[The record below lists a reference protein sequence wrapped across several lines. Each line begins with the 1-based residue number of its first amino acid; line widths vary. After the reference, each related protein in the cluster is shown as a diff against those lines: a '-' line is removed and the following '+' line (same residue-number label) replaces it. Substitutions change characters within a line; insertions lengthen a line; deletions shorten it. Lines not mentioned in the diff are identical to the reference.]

1 MSQGV
6 SDNARQGLIAALRA
20 KLAVLSAPAGAGVW
34 APGPEEMAAALPGG
48 GLALGAL
55 HEVTGVD
62 YRATPAAWGFL
73 LALAVQLLRARGGS
87 LVWPWVEGAAQDFG
101 APYAPGLHA
110 FGLDPAR
117 LLFVRCR
124 KGSEALWVMEEALRH
139 GATVIGARPFHASL
153 TISRRLQLAAEQA
166 GAPVLLLRR
175 HDDHQV
181 SAAVTRWRVAP
192 APAAR
197 DRFGFFA
204 GPRWRVALEQARG
217 GRTGEWV
224 VEWNDE
230 THGLRL
236 PAVLGG
242 GKARRAA

>member
-1 MSQGV
+1 M
-6 SDNARQGLIAALRA
+6 AA
-20 KLAVLSAPAGAGVW
+20 VSAPTAAGVW
-34 APGPEEMAAALPGG
+34 TPGPEEIAAALPGG

-55 HEVTGVD
+55 HEVTGAD

-73 LALAVQLLRARGGS
+73 LALVGSLQQARAGS
-87 LVWPWVEGAAQDFG
+87 LVWPWVENAAQDFG

-124 KGSEALWVMEEALRH
+124 KHGEALWTMEEALRH
-139 GATVIGARPFHASL
+139 GAAVIGARPFHASL
-153 TISRRLQLAAEQA
+153 TVSRRLQLAGEQA
-166 GAPVLLLRR
+166 GVPVLLLRR

-204 GPRWRVALEQARG
+204 GPRWRVTLEQARG
-217 GRTGEWV
+217 GRVGEWV

-230 THGLRL
+230 AHRLRL

-242 GKARRAA
+242 GKACRAA